1 MGLNSILEQECVH
14 AAANLR
20 ETVTRVKAENLLLRE
35 ECSVWED
42 AWQIRICVTQTML
55 TLHFKFWDVL

>member
-35 ECSVWED
+35 KCSVWGD
-42 AWQIRICVTQTML
+42 AWEIRIFVTQTML
-55 TLHFKFWDVL
+55 TLHLKFWHVL